1 MQSERER
8 NLGQQLA
15 DIQTRGGQAAFD
27 QAQQAFE
34 ADRAAR
40 LQEAQ
45 YGLTAAGQL
54 DQAQQQREQWVRQSA
69 FQQAD
74 RSRQTLTTRA
84 RYASIP
90 SWRASKQRAA
100 EMGMTAQQQ
109 ADAARQAQEQFRQV
123 CIWSDR

>member
-8 NLGQQLA
+8 NLGEQLA

-54 DQAQQQREQWVRQSA
+54 DQAQQHLHSVAQAMHNRCLVQVSA
-69 FQQAD
+69 
-74 RSRQTLTTRA
+74 
-84 RYASIP
+84 
-90 SWRASKQRAA
+90 
-100 EMGMTAQQQ
+100 
-109 ADAARQAQEQFRQV
+109 V
-123 CIWSDR
+123 